1 MMMSS
6 GIPTPNMSAPSQC
19 GNRLDSITLRRRG
32 RLAGLGV
39 AAAAAFI
46 LWAPASEFRNVSAV
60 EAAQFTSSV
69 NLIEV
74 YASVVD
80 AAGQPVRGLRQEDF
94 EVVEDGERQAIS
106 AFTAGD
112 FPLTVAVA
120 LDHSFSMAGPPLVA
134 MKRATRSFLGALRPG
149 DEAIVLGISSQV
161 DVVATPRQA
170 RAEQM
175 TAVDALTAWGT
186 TTLHDAILAAL
197 ESVDGSRGRRALVIL
212 SDGDDRY
219 SESSAA
225 EATARARRS
234 NVIVYPVAL
243 GKVRP
248 PLFAEL
254 ATLTGGRSYHA
265 RELQGLDQTMTT
277 IAEQLREQYL
287 IGYSPVRS
295 PVSGANEWRSIE
307 VRVKKPGVSV
317 RARDGY
323 YVR

>member
-1 MMMSS
+1 M
-6 GIPTPNMSAPSQC
+6 GI
-19 GNRLDSITLRRRG
+19 
-32 RLAGLGV
+32 
-39 AAAAAFI
+39 AAAAAFL
-46 LWAPASEFRNVSAV
+46 LWALGAPVHGSRAM

-69 NLIEV
+69 NLVEV

-80 AAGQPVRGLRQEDF
+80 AAGQPIRGLRQEDF
-94 EVVEDGERQAIS
+94 EVTEDGERQVIS
-106 AFTAGD
+106 TFTAGD
-112 FPLTVAVA
+112 FPLTVAIA
-120 LDHSFSMAGPPLVA
+120 LDHSFSMAGAPLAAV
-134 MKRATRSFLGALRPG
+134 KRATRSFLGALRPG
-149 DEAIVLGISSQV
+149 DETVVLGISSQV
-161 DVVATPRQA
+161 EVVARPNQP

-175 TAVDALTAWGT
+175 TAVDALSAWGT
-186 TTLHDAILAAL
+186 TTLHDAILAAI
-197 ESVDGSRGRRALVIL
+197 ESVDGARGRRALVIL

-219 SESSAA
+219 SETSAA

-234 NVIVYPVAL
+234 NVMVYPIAL

-265 RELQGLDQTMTT
+265 RELEGLDQTM
-277 IAEQLREQYL
+277 ANVAQQLREQYL
-287 IGYSPVRS
+287 IGYSPTRL
-295 PVSGANEWRSIE
+295 PVSGANEWRSIQ